1 MRFSQLLLPSFLAIL
16 TTFPLTLA
24 KTTNSTTTRTPTSS
38 ATIPLSSTTDAASND
53 STIDVY
59 LSVPQLSV
67 GRIEL
72 DVDSLSADL
81 NLNAAIANLVT
92 INAGV
97 QVSVQKVNITIED
110 VDAELELIVRLGN
123 LVNIVNRVFASLDLN
138 PLLIT
143 ALNNV
148 TSVVDTVVGAVD
160 GLLGSITQGGT
171 TLNFIVDNL
180 GNIVQEVA
188 GSDGSTASSI
198 VGNYL
203 TNMTQTGTVQNLANG
218 DVQKTFSYSPLN
230 ALVNVVF
237 NGAGQVVSAVVTKAQ
252 GVASGSSSTSTV
264 AATSVATSAVP
275 VATSSTVATSVAATS
290 SPASVKAHKA
300 KTTTA
305 ADLTK
310 RGVDEC

>member
-1 MRFSQLLLPSFLAIL
+1 MLFSQIVFPSLLALLAA
-16 TTFPLTLA
+16 TPLTHA
-24 KTTNSTTTRTPTSS
+24 KTTNATSTRTPTTS
-38 ATIPLSSTTDAASND
+38 ATVPISSTTDAASND

-148 TSVVDTVVGAVD
+148 TSVVDSVVGAVD

-203 TNMTQTGTVQNLANG
+203 TNMTQTGAVQTLADGN
-218 DVQKTFSYSPLN
+218 VQKTFSYSPLN
-230 ALVNVVF
+230 ALVNIVF
-237 NGAGQVVSAVVTKAQ
+237 NSAGQVVSAVVTKAQ
-252 GVASGSSSTSTV
+252 GVTGSSASSTV
-264 AATSVATSAVP
+264 AATSVGTSAVP

-290 SPASVKAHKA
+290 SAASAKAHKA

-305 ADLTK
+305 ASLAK
-310 RGVDEC
+310 RGMDEC